1 MVELNKQ
8 ISDFNSSNTR
18 NLRIEPMDGTQ
29 ITKLEGTDSTPQI
42 NQQNQP
48 IILVPVA
55 KGRRM
60 FLESV
65 TGMLGAGGGAGA
77 GIAGAGAGALMA
89 TMGAGK
95 EKKEIQAKENDVKDS
110 EFGLL
115 MVMQNR
121 HRALTK
127 VEGEVWLFFFVN
139 KR

>member
-8 ISDFNSSNTR
+8 ISEFNSSNSR
-18 NLRIEPMDGTQ
+18 NLTIQPMDGTE
-29 ITKLEGTDSTPQI
+29 ITQLEGTNMISPQNHPI
-42 NQQNQP
+42 NLQIQP
-48 IILVPVA
+48 VKIVPVTGDR
-55 KGRRM
+55 KM

-89 TMGAGK
+89 TMGAGE
-95 EKKEIQAKENDVKDS
+95 EKKEIQSKERDVKDS

-127 VEGEVWLFFFVN
+127 VEGEVMV
-139 KR
+139 